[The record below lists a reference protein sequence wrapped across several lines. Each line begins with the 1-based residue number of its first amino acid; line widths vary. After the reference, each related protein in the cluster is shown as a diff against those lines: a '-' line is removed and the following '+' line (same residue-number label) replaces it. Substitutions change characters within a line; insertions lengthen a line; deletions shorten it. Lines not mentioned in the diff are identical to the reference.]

1 MKYFHKLEETVSPY
15 VLQFYY
21 AWYRLNVICLKKL
34 LLKLKYV
41 TDYEVSK
48 TKEPTILEFDLALQP
63 QNAQEN
69 LSRKVQHSQ
78 MDNGYKHKALT
89 HSQTNNQIPAEIKTL
104 NQKISKLCI
113 KYIQ

>member
-1 MKYFHKLEETVSPY
+1 MKYFYELEETVSPY

-69 LSRKVQHSQ
+69 FSRKVQHSQ

>member
-1 MKYFHKLEETVSPY
+1 
-15 VLQFYY
+15 
-21 AWYRLNVICLKKL
+21 
-34 LLKLKYV
+34 
-41 TDYEVSK
+41 
-48 TKEPTILEFDLALQP
+48 
-63 QNAQEN
+63 
-69 LSRKVQHSQ
+69 

>member
-1 MKYFHKLEETVSPY
+1 
-15 VLQFYY
+15 
-21 AWYRLNVICLKKL
+21 LKKL

-69 LSRKVQHSQ
+69 FSRKVQHSQ

>member
-1 MKYFHKLEETVSPY
+1 MKYFHELEETVSPY

-69 LSRKVQHSQ
+69 FSRKVQHSQ
-78 MDNGYKHKALT
+78 MDNGYKHKAST